1 MASGK
6 SKRFGANKLL
16 TDFNGKPLIAYAFD
30 ATEMLGQNRLVVT
43 IHPEIA
49 HICKKQDIP
58 FLLHNLPDRNDMI
71 RLGTGAIKDKASHCL
86 FLPSDQPL
94 VSRETIGA
102 LLFCAQNAPDTIWRT
117 CDQNT
122 AGSPVV
128 FPSAYFDELSALPPK
143 HGGNTVI
150 LNHREHVKLLPV
162 TQHYELADI
171 DTPEDMQAMEVI
183 AAHALAK

>member
-1 MASGK
+1 
-6 SKRFGANKLL
+6 
-16 TDFNGKPLIAYAFD
+16 
-30 ATEMLGQNRLVVT
+30 
-43 IHPEIA
+43 
-49 HICKKQDIP
+49 
-58 FLLHNLPDRNDMI
+58 MI
-71 RLGTGAIKDKASHCL
+71 RLGTSAIKNKASHCL

-94 VSRETIGA
+94 VSRGDNRCIAFLRPKCTRYDLADLRSEYCR
-102 LLFCAQNAPDTIWRT
+102 F
-117 CDQNT
+117 
-122 AGSPVV
+122 PVV

-150 LNHREHVKLLPV
+150 QNHREHVKLLPV